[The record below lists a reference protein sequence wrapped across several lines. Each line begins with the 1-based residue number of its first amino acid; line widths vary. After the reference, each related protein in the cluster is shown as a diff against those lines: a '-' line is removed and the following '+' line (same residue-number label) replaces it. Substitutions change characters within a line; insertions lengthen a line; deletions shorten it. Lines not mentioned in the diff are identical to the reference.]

1 MGSQAHKAHPALV
14 LFALSVGAF
23 AIGTTEF
30 ASMSLLPFFARDL
43 HIDLP
48 TAGHAISAYALGV
61 VVGAPLIAAFAAR
74 LPRRTL
80 LIALMAM
87 FAVGNGLSAL
97 SPSYH
102 WMLLFRFLSGLPH
115 GAYFGVAALVAA
127 SLVPIEKR
135 TLAIAKVMSGLTIAT
150 VLGVP
155 VANWMGQILGWR
167 SGFFVVCALAV
178 LTMSLVA
185 LYAPRDAGDPKAS
198 PMRELSAL
206 GKSQVWLTL
215 LTGAIGFGGLFAVYT
230 YVASTMIEV
239 THVSETLVPLIL
251 IVFGL
256 GMTIGN
262 LVVAW
267 LADRAL
273 NRTVIGILVWSAV
286 ALALFPFMAGN
297 IWSLSLIVFLIG
309 IGGGMGTPLQAR
321 LMDVAGDAQ
330 TLAAAL
336 HHSAFNIANALGPWL
351 GGLSIAAGYGL
362 VSTGWIGCA
371 VRWRWRPDRWPGR
384 RPWRPARFT
393 TAAATRAGGDRRRQP
408 GFRGSSRRGDGWPP
422 HAPAHCPGDR
432 PAAGQDAALSPAAQH
447 VLFSWPAAARL
458 LRARRICLGT
468 GG

>member
-1 MGSQAHKAHPALV
+1 MGDRPSHANPALV
-14 LFALSVGAF
+14 IFALAMGAF

-43 HIDLP
+43 HIDAP

-87 FAVGNGLSAL
+87 FAVGNALSAL

-102 WMLLFRFLSGLPH
+102 WLLLFRFLSGLPH
-115 GAYFGVAALVAA
+115 GAYFGVAALVTA
-127 SLVPIEKR
+127 SLVPFEKR

-150 VLGVP
+150 IIGVP
-155 VANWMGQILGWR
+155 VANWLGQAFGWR
-167 SGFFVVCALAV
+167 SGFFVVSALAV
-178 LTMSLVA
+178 TTMTLVW
-185 LYAPRDAGDPKAS
+185 LHAPRDGGDPKAS
-198 PMRELSAL
+198 PMRELGAL
-206 GKSQVWLTL
+206 RRSQVWLTL

-239 THVSETLVPLIL
+239 THVSERFVPVIL
-251 IVFGL
+251 AIFGA

-267 LADRAL
+267 AADKARNRA
-273 NRTVIGILVWSAV
+273 VIGILLWSA
-286 ALALFPFMAGN
+286 ASLALFPLMAGN
-297 IWSLSLIVFLIG
+297 IWTLSLIVFLIG

-336 HHSAFNIANALGPWL
+336 HHSAFNVANALGPWL
-351 GGLSIAAGYGL
+351 GGLAIAAGYGL
-362 VSTGWIGCA
+362 VSTGWIGSLLA
-371 VRWRWRPDRWPGR
+371 LGGLAIFVTAITLER
-384 RPWRPARFT
+384 RTPE
-393 TAAATRAGGDRRRQP
+393 
-408 GFRGSSRRGDGWPP
+408 
-422 HAPAHCPGDR
+422 
-432 PAAGQDAALSPAAQH
+432 PAAVP
-447 VLFSWPAAARL
+447 
-458 LRARRICLGT
+458 CE
-468 GG
+468 